1 MTTPPPLPQHRPPPL
16 PGSMSNKQLFM
27 FITAAVSIGI
37 AGIIAWSILGS
48 IAFKFTPE
56 GRARATAFN
65 KLEQHFRKCGSSWV
79 TFNPNNRGNFDPW
92 DYTELK
98 DLQVRSRTLAVS
110 DPDRLNGIQWMG
122 RVTFTATALR
132 RHYNYSGG
140 FPPVKEG
147 WGAWGNSKAVAG
159 LGGPSFFDEGP
170 VPAVEMTIIQQNG
183 VWKFAGGGGV
193 EDWQKA
199 PECSSIPK

>member
-1 MTTPPPLPQHRPPPL
+1 
-16 PGSMSNKQLFM
+16 MSNKQLFM